1 MLQFAGVYFI
11 MDDPFSGL
19 KELLRITKSGGEILI
34 FIYAKGYDGRKN
46 LNEFTKHI
54 EEDGKHQLIEFF
66 RFFRWMEKW
75 TRFYNQLSA
84 NLYLSVKNS
93 REWQIFQ
100 WFDGITP
107 QFSGV

>member
-1 MLQFAGVYFI
+1 MCPYGR
-11 MDDPFSGL
+11 PFSGL
-19 KELLRITKSGGEILI
+19 NEFAKGNKSGGEILI

-46 LNEFTKHI
+46 LNEFAKHI
-54 EEDGKHQLIEFF
+54 AEDEKHHLIESTSDFLDGW
-66 RFFRWMEKW
+66 REMNP
-75 TRFYNQLSA
+75 FYANQLSQ

-107 QFSGV
+107 QPHWSSKEGF